1 MVEDRKIYK
10 VQWTNQYKKDVKLA
24 KKRNYKMEELY
35 SVVSKL
41 ANDEPIEEKY
51 HDHALEGNWIGH
63 RELHIRPD
71 WLLIYRKKDNLLILE
86 LSRTGS
92 HSDLF

>member
-1 MVEDRKIYK
+1 MVETGKIYRI
-10 VQWTNQYKKDVKLA
+10 QWTNQYKKDVKLA

-41 ANDEPIEEKY
+41 ANDVPLEEKY

-71 WLLIYRKKDNLLILE
+71 WLLIYRKKDGLLILE

>member
-10 VQWTNQYKKDVKLA
+10 IQWTNQYKKDVKLA

-41 ANDEPIEEKY
+41 ANDEPLEDKY

-71 WLLIYRKKDNLLILE
+71 WLLIYRKKDDLLILE

>member
-10 VQWTNQYKKDVKLA
+10 IQWTNQYKKDVKLA